1 MAQGMSKG
9 KARRS
14 AKNARSGK
22 YRLQFLKTVKK
33 CGRWR
38 GRKKSVLD
46 LKSGP
51 ASLSGSSKSRA

>member
-22 YRLQFLKTVKK
+22 YRSQFLKTVKK

-46 LKSGP
+46 L
-51 ASLSGSSKSRA
+51 R